1 MSKDLS
7 QDWINWI
14 LENVLKGCDKNELL
28 EILLKEGFDSTQCR
42 IALGLE
48 LKIDDIN
55 EKGIIKKKPNYNIK
69 NISAKRIEDL
79 PLEIY
84 EVEDFLSEDEATEL
98 IRSIVMGWFFERHF
112 RQEEIP
118 GSADSILAI
127 FEHLLNTR

>member
-84 EVEDFLSEDEATEL
+84 EVEDFLLSL
-98 IRSIVMGWFFERHF
+98 IHI
-112 RQEEIP
+112 
-118 GSADSILAI
+118 
-127 FEHLLNTR
+127 